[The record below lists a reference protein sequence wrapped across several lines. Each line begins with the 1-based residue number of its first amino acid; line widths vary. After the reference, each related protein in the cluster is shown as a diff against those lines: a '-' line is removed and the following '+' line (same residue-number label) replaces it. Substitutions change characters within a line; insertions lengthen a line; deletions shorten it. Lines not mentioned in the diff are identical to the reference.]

1 MPGHTRTI
9 YSRRQRMAS
18 GQYDTPLADFLDRLP
33 DYFNQYQQ
41 NQLAIGRQQLQE
53 QRYQD
58 SVERQDRIDVENQKR
73 YETSQALAA
82 KAVEESNKRFKIQ
95 QENL

>member
-9 YSRRQRMAS
+9 YSRRQRMAP